1 MKVSSQIKSD
11 DYDFIEKPV
20 KIPWNKDVSYRFE
33 NLLQSDDY
41 KKEFGNFLTKQI
53 DYDQGAIDS
62 ATLKLSELLTTAA
75 WEANTLKLSNMRK
88 VDKTAGSRRK
98 GNNYKSVHPKWH
110 DQSCAEAH
118 KSLMTTSKF
127 FKSDP
132 KNSYLRGKLQTET
145 KFYNRLVKSK
155 HKEFVDKMFAEL
167 DSLENADPR
176 GYMQLV
182 KSMRDGNY
190 DKATPD
196 DTSGVSPGDWHE
208 HFSKLLSKPIDN
220 TRTDHLKE
228 FINNN
233 VESLKT
239 KMDNPITPTELDL
252 ALNGLKNNKASSFDK
267 ISNEIL
273 KTSGKVYKDVFL
285 HLFNAIGKTCFY
297 PNSWKQDV
305 LHPIHKSN
313 EKDDPNNFRGISI
326 ASCFGKLYIKILKNR
341 LQDFIDEKKCLSK
354 NQGSGRKLSRTS
366 DHLMVI
372 KFFIDKIVKSGN
384 TKLYTCFVDVKK
396 AYDCTLR
403 ELLWC
408 KLLTEYGVGGNFLK
422 TLQSMY
428 DGHQV
433 YVRLSGGLL
442 QPIATTV
449 GLKQGCGISPLL
461 FNMFIDKITTVF
473 DDTCDP
479 LSLGGEKLSC
489 LLWADDLVLLSSS
502 PEGLQK
508 CIDKTFAFYNDLGL
522 EINTKKNKVVI
533 FIKRGIKITDNV
545 FLAGGETIEIVDNY
559 QYLGVK
565 LRASGSL
572 KFAVGELF
580 DKANKA
586 WFSISNVLYQH
597 KKLPVKK
604 ALQLFDSLIR
614 PIFLYASEFWLP
626 FLIPKKG
633 FGDLKSMLKSW
644 ESFQPEILNQKVC
657 RMLLSVH
664 KRCSRLAVL
673 GELGRYPTMIPAL
686 KLCLKYQYQLDNGD
700 RTSFVYK
707 AMQDMKN
714 DPDLDCW
721 YSRVDKIKINLN
733 IRKLYGKS
741 DKVGK
746 TLDKLI
752 KSKFDR
758 FYLDEINLV
767 KIGLDGNDHNKL
779 RLYKTLKGSFK
790 QEPYIYNVK
799 NRNQRAWL
807 SRYRTSAHNLRVETG
822 RYTSPVTPL
831 NLRVCVY
838 CTSGECDNETHAILC
853 CDTFKIKRQ
862 CFFGRMSALSPDFL
876 SISTEAQLKTLLC
889 PANTEIAKCVSKYLG
904 IISLTRKEIDL
915 GLKPERLE
923 LYVEHKSEL
932 AK

>member
-1 MKVSSQIKSD
+1 M
-11 DYDFIEKPV
+11 
-20 KIPWNKDVSYRFE
+20 
-33 NLLQSDDY
+33 
-41 KKEFGNFLTKQI
+41 
-53 DYDQGAIDS
+53 
-62 ATLKLSELLTTAA
+62 
-75 WEANTLKLSNMRK
+75 
-88 VDKTAGSRRK
+88 
-98 GNNYKSVHPKWH
+98 
-110 DQSCAEAH
+110 
-118 KSLMTTSKF
+118 
-127 FKSDP
+127 
-132 KNSYLRGKLQTET
+132 
-145 KFYNRLVKSK
+145 
-155 HKEFVDKMFAEL
+155 
-167 DSLENADPR
+167 
-176 GYMQLV
+176 
-182 KSMRDGNY
+182 
-190 DKATPD
+190 
-196 DTSGVSPGDWHE
+196 
-208 HFSKLLSKPIDN
+208 
-220 TRTDHLKE
+220 
-228 FINNN
+228 
-233 VESLKT
+233 
-239 KMDNPITPTELDL
+239 
-252 ALNGLKNNKASSFDK
+252 
-267 ISNEIL
+267 
-273 KTSGKVYKDVFL
+273 
-285 HLFNAIGKTCFY
+285 
-297 PNSWKQDV
+297 
-305 LHPIHKSN
+305 
-313 EKDDPNNFRGISI
+313 
-326 ASCFGKLYIKILKNR
+326 
-341 LQDFIDEKKCLSK
+341 
-354 NQGSGRKLSRTS
+354 
-366 DHLMVI
+366 
-372 KFFIDKIVKSGN
+372 
-384 TKLYTCFVDVKK
+384 
-396 AYDCTLR
+396 
-403 ELLWC
+403 
-408 KLLTEYGVGGNFLK
+408 
-422 TLQSMY
+422 
-428 DGHQV
+428 
-433 YVRLSGGLL
+433 
-442 QPIATTV
+442 
-449 GLKQGCGISPLL
+449 
-461 FNMFIDKITTVF
+461 
-473 DDTCDP
+473 
-479 LSLGGEKLSC
+479 
-489 LLWADDLVLLSSS
+489 
-502 PEGLQK
+502 
-508 CIDKTFAFYNDLGL
+508 
-522 EINTKKNKVVI
+522 NTKKTKVVI
-533 FIKRGIKITDNV
+533 FNKRGIKITDNV

-586 WFSISNVLYQH
+586 WFSISNVLYQN

-633 FGDLKSMLKSW
+633 FVDLQSMLKSW

-733 IRKLYGKS
+733 ICKLYGKS

-838 CTSGECDNETHAILC
+838 CTSGECDTETHAILC